1 MDAIFAALEALK
13 DSAREQVQPAQ
24 QPAAQTQPAPAA
36 PKPPP
41 VRVQTPAAAPAAHA
55 AAPVRAT
62 GLLQGM
68 FEDGNSLLRAVI
80 AAEVLGPPA
89 ALREPGLWNQQPN
102 EPSISAS

>member
-13 DSAREQVQPAQ
+13 DAASEPAQPQPAPQ
-24 QPAAQTQPAPAA
+24 PQPEVKVAPKVTAPAAQTPAP
-36 PKPPP
+36 
-41 VRVQTPAAAPAAHA
+41 PAAAAPRR
-55 AAPVRAT
+55 AAPVRPA

-80 AAEVLGPPA
+80 AAEVLNPPA

-102 EPSISAS
+102 EPSI